1 MALDMTARARV
12 TAQWQRDNADPCP
25 FSRADVAAAVA
36 AVDDWLDAN
45 LTGSGGLNQS
55 LPTAFRT
62 GATGNQKRHLVEY
75 VLRRSRGSLRAEE
88 D

>member
-1 MALDMTARARV
+1 MALDATGRARV
-12 TAQWQRDNADPCP
+12 ASQWQRDNADPCP
-25 FSRADVAAAVA
+25 FTRADVIAAVA

-45 LTGSGGLNQS
+45 LTGAGGLNQN

-62 GATGNQKRHLVEY
+62 GATGGQKRHLVEY
-75 VLRRSRGSLRAEE
+75 VLSRWRGSLRAEE